1 MQLWLLALLLLLL
14 LVLELP
20 PPLRPPQLPL
30 IGLLRRPEGPGLFPC
45 GGLLSYWS
53 PGTGLLA
60 EKPLRSAWAP
70 QRSPVSHWAAGHAAQ
85 PWESNCPGCGAAG
98 SCWESG
104 NR

>member
-1 MQLWLLALLLLLL
+1 MQLWLLVLLL

-20 PPLRPPQLPL
+20 LPRPLPP
-30 IGLLRRPEGPGLFPC
+30 IGLLRRPEGPADLCPR

-53 PGTGLLA
+53 PRAGLLA

-70 QRSPVSHWAAGHAAQ
+70 ERSPVLHWAAGHAAQ
-85 PWESNCPGCGAAG
+85 PWESNCPGCDGAG
-98 SCWESG
+98 SYWESG